1 MSIGRICCRHVDL
14 ATADEP
20 VVDAARRLG
29 TQRVGTLVV
38 LNVAKEPVGVV
49 TDRDLVLRVL
59 AAGRDPQ
66 TTKIGEIMTQQPKV
80 ISEDSPVEA
89 ALALM
94 RAGGVRRLPVVDHE
108 GRLVGIVSLDDVLA
122 LLAEEFAHI
131 GGILERQQP

>member
-1 MSIGRICCRHVDL
+1 MSVGRICCREVDI
-14 ATADEP
+14 AAAEES

-38 LNVAKEPVGVV
+38 LNVAKEPVGLV
-49 TDRDLVLRVL
+49 TDRDLVLQVL

-66 TTKIGEIMTQQPKV
+66 ATKIGEIMTKQPKV

-94 RAGGVRRLPVVDHE
+94 RSSGVRRLPVVDRDR
-108 GRLVGIVSLDDVLA
+108 RLVGIVSLDDVLA